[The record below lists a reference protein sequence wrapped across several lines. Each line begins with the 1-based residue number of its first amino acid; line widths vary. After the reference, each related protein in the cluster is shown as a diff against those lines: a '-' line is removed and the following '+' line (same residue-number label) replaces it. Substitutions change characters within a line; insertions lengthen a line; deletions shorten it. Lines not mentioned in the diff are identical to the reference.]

1 MSDYDEIPAE
11 KGQVWRRVKDGE
23 LREVVW
29 VTTPHGYGPYR
40 RVQLRRVG
48 APNLKSTHWLDE
60 TNLWRLYR
68 LVTAME
74 RAEGS

>member
-11 KGQVWRRVKDGE
+11 KGQVWRRLKDDE
-23 LREVVW
+23 LREVVY
-29 VTTPHGYGPYR
+29 VRSQRTRFGDH

-60 TNLWRLYR
+60 TNLWGLYR
-68 LVTAME
+68 LVA
-74 RAEGS
+74 GKPS